1 LTQLLIMDKTII
13 QTLNRV
19 LKKAII
25 YRNNWIK
32 AKIYSKFKKVLAN
45 RRIGIIS
52 VHKISIFSRVISC
65 VIKITVKRVVKRS
78 CLLLLQNTVIVWMQS
93 LFIIIEIKTKSL
105 IIN

>member
-1 LTQLLIMDKTII
+1 MNKTII
-13 QTLNRV
+13 QTLIRV

-25 YRNNWIK
+25 YRHNWIK
-32 AKIYSKFKKVLAN
+32 VKIKTFYSKFKKVLAN
-45 RRIGIIS
+45 RRIGIKS

-65 VIKITVKRVVKRS
+65 VIKITVKRVVKRC